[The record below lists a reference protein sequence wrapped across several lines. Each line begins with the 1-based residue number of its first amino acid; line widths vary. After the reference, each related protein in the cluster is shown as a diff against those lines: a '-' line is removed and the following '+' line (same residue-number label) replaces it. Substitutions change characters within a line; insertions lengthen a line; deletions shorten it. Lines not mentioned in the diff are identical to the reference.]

1 MLLISSCSGY
11 MALEYAYHGHFSIKS
26 DIFSF
31 GVIVLEMIC
40 GQKNSYFRNSENGED
55 LLSYVSTIS
64 LYTFPFFS
72 QSVAL
77 LVHLI
82 LTI

>member
-1 MLLISSCSGY
+1 
-11 MALEYAYHGHFSIKS
+11 MAPKYAYHGHFSIKS

-40 GQKNSYFRNSENGED
+40 GQKNSYFSNSENGED

-64 LYTFPFFS
+64 
-72 QSVAL
+72 
-77 LVHLI
+77 
-82 LTI
+82 